1 MNKYIRRMPRE
12 LIHIISS
19 YAHSPQPRELCY
31 DIRLY
36 KQDMNII
43 DSFYHTQY
51 TPGILLHDLMVFYGY
66 IGYHN
71 ILTRHFMLSRHSV
84 DDIDEYVGRHLAPT
98 HDVLR
103 KCNFLWGLL
112 SPIERTRFIN
122 DFIVDSPEN

>member
-1 MNKYIRRMPRE
+1 MPRE

-51 TPGILLHDLMVFYGY
+51 TPGILLHDLMAFYGY

-84 DDIDEYVGRHLAPT
+84 HDIMNMLVATWHQ
-98 HDVLR
+98 
-103 KCNFLWGLL
+103 
-112 SPIERTRFIN
+112 RTMSYENAIFYG
-122 DFIVDSPEN
+122 DF